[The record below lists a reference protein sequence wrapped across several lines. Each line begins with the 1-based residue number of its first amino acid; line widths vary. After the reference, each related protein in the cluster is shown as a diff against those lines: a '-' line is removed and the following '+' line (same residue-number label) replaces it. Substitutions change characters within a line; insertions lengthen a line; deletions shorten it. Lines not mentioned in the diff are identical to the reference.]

1 MKHFTTPTTLALA
14 AAAMVA
20 SALLCPSN
28 ARADEAFP
36 GTSSA
41 VSCAAPDS
49 DAKPTY
55 LAQAEWPL
63 LAQELRLS
71 GTAYVR
77 VRLDA
82 SGMLSQA
89 EIARSSGAGI
99 LDLAAIRAVED
110 STFRPAIVNCSPA
123 SGTYIIIVDFPAN
136 Q

>member
-1 MKHFTTPTTLALA
+1 MKHFTSPTTLAVA

-41 VSCAAPDS
+41 LSCTAPDS

-55 LAQAEWPL
+55 LAEAEWPL
-63 LAQELRLS
+63 FAQEMRLT

-77 VRLDA
+77 VHLDA
-82 SGMLSQA
+82 SGALSQT

-99 LDLAAIRAVED
+99 LDFAALRAVGK

-123 SGTYIIIVDFPAN
+123 SGTYIIIVDFPAD